1 MPHILSLEF
10 DLVTV
15 SLEVHIEEDECIDLH

>member
-10 DLVTV
+10 DMVTV
-15 SLEVHIEEDECIDLH
+15 SLKVHIEEDECIDLH